1 MANKVKTNERILAH
15 DFKTGFIDQWEYN
28 ELYNSYLEY
37 IHNGCS
43 EEEADDIL
51 GKEMR
56 IFYDLRAD
64 RKKKEREL
72 EKARAIDKIQVE
84 TGSTYDEAVEVYEAN
99 RRAEQQDKQ
108 MNAERRAKFN
118 DFGDVAYEATMERR
132 ISVI

>member
-1 MANKVKTNERILAH
+1 MAKVRTNERLLAH
-15 DFKTGFIDQWEYN
+15 DLKTGFINQSEYD
-28 ELYNSYLEY
+28 ELYNSYLEF
-37 IHNGCS
+37 IHSGHS

-72 EKARAIDKIQVE
+72 EKARVIDMIQIE

-99 RRAEQQDKQ
+99 RLAEQQDKKI
-108 MNAERRAKFN
+108 NAERHAKFN

-132 ISVI
+132 ISLI